1 MTAKTQ
7 KRARAN
13 VHCPVHQMACGNP
26 QKFAAGK
33 DRKEHVLVMLLVS
46 VNTPSHLQ
54 SAETLVCLHGLAE

>member
-1 MTAKTQ
+1 MGKHALPSTPDGLWQPT
-7 KRARAN
+7 
-13 VHCPVHQMACGNP
+13 